1 MQRKYGHK
9 KLTVEDEEGRANR
22 VACHEGKGQPLI
34 ILDEAEMSDTGGGQ
48 TQVRCQQFGLVWIGM
63 EQTRNVIVDH
73 LFHQTP
79 FLSLRPNVTFLPDQT
94 RINTHL
100 MWKHEGPPN
109 F

>member
-48 TQVRCQQFGLVWIGM
+48 TQDRHEFDANSV
-63 EQTRNVIVDH
+63 EQTRNALVDH
-73 LFHQTP
+73 LEMH
-79 FLSLRPNVTFLPDQT
+79 
-94 RINTHL
+94 I
-100 MWKHEGPPN
+100 
-109 F
+109 

>member
-48 TQVRCQQFGLVWIGM
+48 TQDRHEFDGNSV
-63 EQTRNVIVDH
+63 EQTRNALVDH
-73 LFHQTP
+73 LEMH
-79 FLSLRPNVTFLPDQT
+79 
-94 RINTHL
+94 I
-100 MWKHEGPPN
+100 
-109 F
+109 